1 MARYLLIKL
10 AIKTKQALW
19 MTRRDL
25 RIASSIFTVD
35 GNNAYTETSPQGGGA
50 CSLEEE
56 SANAF

>member
-1 MARYLLIKL
+1 
-10 AIKTKQALW
+10 

-35 GNNAYTETSPQGGGA
+35 GNNACTETSPQGGGA